1 MSLQFNYYVNR
12 KPEVLERF
20 GFSNTTLHNLQKR
33 KLFVSSI
40 NIGERAVGFLE
51 HELQAIIAARAANQ
65 SDAEI
70 RVLVERLEEQRKQS
84 ANGFLNALA
93 A

>member
-1 MSLQFNYYVNR
+1 MSIQFNHNVNR
-12 KPEVLERF
+12 KPEVLKRF

-65 SDAEI
+65 SHDQI
-70 RVLVERLEEQRKQS
+70 RVLVAKLEEQRKQT
-84 ANGFLNALA
+84 ANAFLNAVA